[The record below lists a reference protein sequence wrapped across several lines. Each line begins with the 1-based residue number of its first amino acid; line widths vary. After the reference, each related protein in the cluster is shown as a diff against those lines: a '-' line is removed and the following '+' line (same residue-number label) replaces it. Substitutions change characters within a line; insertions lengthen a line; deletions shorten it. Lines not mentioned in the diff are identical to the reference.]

1 MMKKAK
7 DLKMKRVTKIGQS
20 PEQNEKVSGLIL
32 SKTREWY
39 LVLLEIQL

>member
-20 PEQNEKVSGLIL
+20 PEQNGKVSGLIL